1 MAKKLVSRPNLD
13 HLRAQAKRLLVE
25 FRQGGR
31 EAIACIQT
39 HVPAAES
46 LTSEEVAQRDW
57 RLADAQLAIAK
68 QTGFA
73 SWPKLSAHVEA
84 LRSLEGT
91 WEFESLEVSGNSISP
106 DMLHGSSILIDGD
119 RFRSESAGSTYVGI
133 FIIDVEPKVSTID
146 IQFVEGP
153 EAGNTNYG
161 IFRFVDSRLE
171 ICLDMYGKARPTKFA
186 SATGTGQALE
196 RLIRSDATRPQNVT
210 GGTPPVEHQNMS
222 TVPNAEQFA
231 YVPGE
236 MIRRVQGEWISV
248 KMVSDGMPLPASMVK
263 SGKRIAKNNR
273 LSVTFGGQTMI
284 DALFRIDESTLPVA
298 VDFLHVAGGFAGK
311 LQLGIIALEGD
322 QLVVNMAAFGRP
334 MPVNFECL
342 KGSMQTLS
350 YWKLK
355 ESP

>member
-25 FRQGGR
+25 LRQGSK

-39 HVPAAES
+39 HVPSAVS
-46 LTSEEVAQRDW
+46 LSVDEVKQRDW
-57 RLADAQLAIAK
+57 RLADAQLAVAK

-91 WEFESLEVSGNSISP
+91 WEFESLEVSGNSVTQ
-106 DMLHGSSILIDGD
+106 DMLHGSQILIDGD
-119 RFRSESAGSTYVGI
+119 RFRSESAGSIYEGI

-161 IFRFVDSRLE
+161 IFRFVNSRLE
-171 ICLDMYGKARPTKFA
+171 ICLDMYGKARPTRFTTEA
-186 SATGTGQALE
+186 GTGQALE
-196 RLIRSDATRPQNVT
+196 RLVRSDAARPPNVT
-210 GGTPPVEHQNMS
+210 GGTPA
-222 TVPNAEQFA
+222 AEQQDTSTEASAAQFV

-236 MIRRVQGEWISV
+236 TIQRVQGEWIAV
-248 KMVSDGMPLPASMVK
+248 KMVSDGMPLPAGMVK
-263 SGKRIAKNNR
+263 SGKRVAHHNR

-284 DALFRIDESTLPVA
+284 DALFRFDESTLPIA
-298 VDFLHVAGGFAGK
+298 VDYLHVSGGFAGK
-311 LQLGIIALEGD
+311 RQLGIIALEGD
-322 QLVVNMAAFGRP
+322 QLIVNMAAFGRSR
-334 MPVNFECL
+334 PVNFECL

-350 YWKLK
+350 YWKLND
-355 ESP
+355 